1 MRLVRQNEQNTKP
14 DPRGDG
20 ERDGRVGRAGR
31 GSARPGAL
39 TRSLVTALALTVAT
53 TALAG
58 CGAEAEPTKPA
69 ASGRAGGAPGE
80 RAEQGEQAKQ
90 AKGAKEAKEAAEA
103 AAARKRTIAAARLAT
118 AKRWGLAKA
127 PLTAPPPP
135 AVKPKITTRAGFEVE
150 GHEDLPPVFTTIPT
164 KDKVVFLTIDDG
176 ADKDPALIK
185 MLEELDVPYTAF
197 LSDYLVKEDYGYFRK
212 MRDAGVTLN
221 NHSLTH
227 PYLPGLSYAQQKHQ
241 ICGMQ
246 DVLQKQYGTRP
257 TVFRP
262 PYGNYNEDTLR
273 AAKACGIAQVP
284 LWNEEVF
291 VDRWEYREYD
301 KSLRPGDI
309 VLTHFRGRKDW
320 DGTMPD
326 TIRRFL
332 GLITDQGYAVA
343 KLEDYL

>member
-1 MRLVRQNEQNTKP
+1 MRLVRQNEQNTQTVH
-14 DPRGDG
+14 

-39 TRSLVTALALTVAT
+39 TRSLVAALALTVA
-53 TALAG
+53 AASLAG
-58 CGAEAEPTKPA
+58 CGTEAEPAKPA

-80 RAEQGEQAKQ
+80 PAEQGKE
-90 AKGAKEAKEAAEA
+90 AKEAKEAAEA

-118 AKRWGLAKA
+118 AKRWGLDKA

-135 AVKPKITTRAGFEVE
+135 EVKPKTTTRAGFEVE
-150 GHEDLPPVFTTIPT
+150 GHEDLPPVFTTVPT

-185 MLEELDVPYTAF
+185 MLQELDVPYTAF
-197 LSDYLVKEDYGYFRK
+197 LSDYLAKEDYGYFRK

-221 NHSLTH
+221 NHTLTH

-273 AAKACGIAQVP
+273 AAKACGITQVP

-301 KSLRPGDI
+301 KTLRPGDI

-332 GLITDQGYAVA
+332 KLITDQGYAVA